1 MQLDCLLLIA
11 RELREGIGQQNR
23 FFALDDPFAG

>member
-1 MQLDCLLLIA
+1 MQFDCLLLIA

-23 FFALDDPFAG
+23 FFALDDPLAG